1 MKKSKIFDTLNV
13 VGMVLLLGI
22 VVSSFM
28 AYRSTVESNVVTTEV
43 ALLQAKEESR
53 LVKEMRLM
61 TLELRNLQ
69 SDIDV
74 VRTKLEGIRST
85 GSTVSESP

>member
-1 MKKSKIFDTLNV
+1 MKKNKAIDVLNV

-22 VVSSFM
+22 VITSFM

-43 ALLQAKEESR
+43 ALLQSKEESR

-69 SDIDV
+69 SDIDA
-74 VRTKLEGIRST
+74 VRTKLEDIRTT
-85 GSTVSESP
+85 GSTASESP

>member
-1 MKKSKIFDTLNV
+1 MKKNKAIDVLNV
-13 VGMVLLLGI
+13 VGMELLLGI
-22 VVSSFM
+22 VITSFM

-43 ALLQAKEESR
+43 ALLQSKEESR

-69 SDIDV
+69 SDIDA
-74 VRTKLEGIRST
+74 VRTKLEDIRTT
-85 GSTVSESP
+85 GSTASESP